1 MLLLT
6 FALGL
11 LAVLASW
18 RGITERVG
26 AFHFMILWTV
36 AGLAGV
42 FLSLDLFLFYFFFE
56 MMLIPMYF
64 LIAVWGHE
72 KRVYAAIKFFIF
84 TQVERPA
91 DAGRDHRAGVH
102 PRARDRRL
110 HLRLH
115 AAAGHADGGEHGL
128 RAHARVLRRLRR
140 QAAGVAAAHLAAGR
154 AHRGA
159 DRRLRAAGRRA
170 HQDRRLRHAPLHGA
184 ALPRRRA
191 RLPHR
196 GAHPRRDRH
205 HLRRGHGL
213 RPEGHE
219 AAGRLH
225 ERQPHGLRAPRD
237 LRLEL
242 ARRCRA

>member
-26 AFHFMILWTV
+26 VFHLMVLWTV

-84 TQVERPA
+84 TQVSGLLMLVA
-91 DAGRDHRAGVH
+91 IVALVFIHGRATGVYTFDFTQLLGTQM
-102 PRARDRRL
+102 AL
-110 HLRLH
+110 
-115 AAAGHADGGEHGL
+115 EHGL

-184 ALPRRRA
+184 AVPRRRA

-196 GAHPRRDRH
+196 GR
-205 HLRRGHGL
+205 
-213 RPEGHE
+213 
-219 AAGRLH
+219 
-225 ERQPHGLRAPRD
+225 
-237 LRLEL
+237 
-242 ARRCRA
+242 